1 MSSLAVKRPFDET
14 KWPSLETKERA
25 CHLPRTLPGTEYI
38 DMRGTLTLSL
48 RRCFDGMIWLSI
60 SCLISFILVAYA
72 KCPDR
77 QIGTTLKYNNQCLEF
92 IRDQYYQPEA
102 LQQCQQYGGHL
113 VTIES
118 REKQVGSNH
127 RVDIKLD
134 SKVTEDDFCQPHAAM
149 YLQLFHAMDKTCS
162 VMWLQ

>member
-1 MSSLAVKRPFDET
+1 MSFWWDRVTFTWSQRKGVSLTPNTPRYWVDRYVWDSY
-14 KWPSLETKERA
+14 SLIEA
-25 CHLPRTLPGTEYI
+25 MFLASMAWYDC
-38 DMRGTLTLSL
+38 S
-48 RRCFDGMIWLSI
+48 
-60 SCLISFILVAYA
+60 ISFILVAYA

-134 SKVTEDDFCQPHAAM
+134 SKDTEDDFCQPHAAM
-149 YLQLFHAMDKTCS
+149 YLQLFHAMGKTCS
-162 VMWLQ
+162 VIWLQ